1 VANRRQAQEL
11 RILKSHRKQTLQ
23 ARYLADQRPMS
34 LYRFIDQHRLHY
46 PVRRLYQ
53 VLGVA
58 LSR

>member
-1 VANRRQAQEL
+1 VANWRQAQEL

-23 ARYLADQRPMS
+23 ARYLADQRLMS
-34 LYRFIDQHRLHY
+34 HYRFIDQQRLHY

-58 LSR
+58 PSH